1 MLALAILLF
10 VPPAA
15 VAQQPDAAAAQ
26 QAKQEKVAALKQSVA
41 QNQVALKSYSWTET
55 TQISLK
61 GEVKKQEQKQCQYG
75 PDGKVQK
82 TPIPGGEPA
91 SQPKQASGGGR
102 GRRGGAVKE
111 AVVEKKVGEMKDYMQ
126 QVAALVHQY
135 VPPDPQKIQAA
146 QAAGNIAVQP
156 PAAGV
161 VTLSI
166 KNYLKNGDAV
176 ALGLDPSAKK
186 ISSYNVSSYLDNP
199 KDDPV
204 KLNVTFASLPDG
216 TNYAQQSVLDAPAKK
231 IEVKVTNS
239 AYKKVGQ

>member
-1 MLALAILLF
+1 M
-10 VPPAA
+10 
-15 VAQQPDAAAAQ
+15 
-26 QAKQEKVAALKQSVA
+26 
-41 QNQVALKSYSWTET
+41 
-55 TQISLK
+55 
-61 GEVKKQEQKQCQYG
+61 
-75 PDGKVQK
+75 
-82 TPIPGGEPA
+82 
-91 SQPKQASGGGR
+91 
-102 GRRGGAVKE
+102 
-111 AVVEKKVGEMKDYMQ
+111 
-126 QVAALVHQY
+126 
-135 VPPDPQKIQAA
+135 PQKKLSIRIDGQLVNALEGTTILQAA
-146 QAAGNIAVQP
+146 QAAGNTAVQP

-166 KNYLKNGDAV
+166 KNYLKSGDAV
-176 ALGLDPSAKK
+176 ALGFDPSAKK